1 MIFASP
7 PRVTLVGF
15 MALALKSKR
24 LGTVPVPFAAS
35 VYTLNSAAQR
45 LCVEFTALSRSSS
58 PRQVYTA
65 QMKPTRRD
73 LAFLLP
79 ALAAIDSKAQA
90 AAIASKAYPFDEIPV
105 RASGTDGANKTR
117 SILKGVLHSGF
128 ALEVHETELPP
139 GGAPHPPHRHLH
151 EEMFVVLE
159 GSVDFM
165 VNDATTRLGP
175 GSAGI
180 AASNDLHG
188 IANSSAAR
196 CRYVVFAFGEDK

>member
-1 MIFASP
+1 
-7 PRVTLVGF
+7 
-15 MALALKSKR
+15 
-24 LGTVPVPFAAS
+24 
-35 VYTLNSAAQR
+35 
-45 LCVEFTALSRSSS
+45 
-58 PRQVYTA
+58 
-65 QMKPTRRD
+65 MKPTRRD
-73 LAFLLP
+73 LAFLIP
-79 ALAAIDSKAQA
+79 ALTAIDSKAQEA
-90 AAIASKAYPFDEIPV
+90 ALVSKAYPFDEIPV

-139 GGAPHPPHRHLH
+139 GGSPHPPHRHLH

-165 VNDATTRLGP
+165 VNGASTRLGP

-188 IANSSAAR
+188 IGNGGGGPPR
-196 CRYVVFAFGEDK
+196 HLVFAF

>member
-1 MIFASP
+1 
-7 PRVTLVGF
+7 
-15 MALALKSKR
+15 
-24 LGTVPVPFAAS
+24 
-35 VYTLNSAAQR
+35 
-45 LCVEFTALSRSSS
+45 
-58 PRQVYTA
+58 
-65 QMKPTRRD
+65 MKPTRRD

-79 ALAAIDSKAQA
+79 ALAAIESKAQTA
-90 AAIASKAYPFDEIPV
+90 ALPSKAYKFDDIPV
-105 RASGTDGANKTR
+105 KASGTDGANKTR

-139 GGAPHPPHRHLH
+139 GGSPHPPHRHLH

-188 IANSSAAR
+188 IGNGGAGR
-196 CRYVVFAFGEDK
+196 CRYVVFAFGDDK

>member
-1 MIFASP
+1 
-7 PRVTLVGF
+7 
-15 MALALKSKR
+15 
-24 LGTVPVPFAAS
+24 
-35 VYTLNSAAQR
+35 
-45 LCVEFTALSRSSS
+45 
-58 PRQVYTA
+58 
-65 QMKPTRRD
+65 MKPTRRD

-165 VNDATTRLGP
+165 VNDSTTRLGP

-196 CRYVVFAFGEDK
+196 CRYAVFAFGEDK